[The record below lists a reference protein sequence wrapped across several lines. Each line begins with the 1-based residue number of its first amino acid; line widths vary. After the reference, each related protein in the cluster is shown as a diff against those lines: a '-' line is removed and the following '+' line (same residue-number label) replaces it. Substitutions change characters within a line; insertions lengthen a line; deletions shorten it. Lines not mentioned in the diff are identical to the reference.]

1 MASQLDTED
10 QAALLEHLD
19 RDLDGVN
26 RDSDDLS
33 LETLEAFKITKY
45 TDETPATSDVD
56 LDDISLFAIDS
67 SSTFG
72 KLSAAANSVS
82 LDGDLIL
89 DFSDFDDTAL
99 SSLTQLD
106 LIVAD
111 AIEGQFDSE
120 SVIGLEVGLE
130 ATIEIVD
137 FADGAEDVLRVVVS

>member
-1 MASQLDTED
+1 LDTED

-33 LETLEAFKITKY
+33 LETLEAFKIRKY

>member
-1 MASQLDTED
+1 LDTED

-72 KLSAAANSVS
+72 KLSAAAHSVS

>member
-1 MASQLDTED
+1 LDTED

-56 LDDISLFAIDS
+56 LYDISLFAIDS

-72 KLSAAANSVS
+72 KLSAAAHSVS